1 MTAMLSRDELIALS
15 HTAYFDGCNSHDLE
29 GILATMSA
37 DCVMRFTAASY
48 TYIGADAMRA
58 HFNDFLSNFPTIN
71 FHNYVSV
78 VDVELQ
84 TIATHF
90 TVTLIDKNGDT
101 LEMRNC
107 NFFTTDEN
115 GLFNDVLIFN
125 SAPLKA
131 GFEAG
136 SA

>member
-1 MTAMLSRDELIALS
+1 MLSRNELIALS
-15 HTAYFDGCNSHDLE
+15 HTAYFDGCNSHNLE
-29 GILATMSA
+29 GILATMSG
-37 DCVMRFTAASY
+37 DCVMRFTAADY
-48 TYIGADAMRA
+48 TYVGAGALRA
-58 HFNDFLSNFPTIN
+58 HFIDFLTNFPTIH

-90 TVTLIDKNGDT
+90 TVTLINKSGEE

-107 NFFTTDEN
+107 NFFTTDKD

-125 SAPLKA
+125 SAPLKE

-136 SA
+136 ST

>member
-1 MTAMLSRDELIALS
+1 MLSRDELIALS
-15 HTAYFDGCNSHDLE
+15 HTAYFDGCNNHDLE

-90 TVTLIDKNGDT
+90 TVTLIDKTGDT

-107 NFFTTDEN
+107 NFFTIDKN